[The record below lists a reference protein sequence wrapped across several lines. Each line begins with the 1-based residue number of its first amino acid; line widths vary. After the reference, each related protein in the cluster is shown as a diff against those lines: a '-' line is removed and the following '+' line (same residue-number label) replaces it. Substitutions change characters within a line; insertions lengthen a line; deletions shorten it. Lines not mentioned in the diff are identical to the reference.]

1 MFCTVLSVNFLWDFS
16 EEICEFGAAFDYSWE
31 SARRN
36 TESLGFCSWLFPGLV
51 FIVPRKSIFPL
62 SILFHFLSLS
72 MVLDHLLFFP
82 LSIYTSQA
90 GALEDIIHIPVKC
103 QEKYLTWEKY
113 KVNEIHKKHW
123 IFADI
128 MVMTTFFS
136 NSIYMFR
143 MNSYVFIYA
152 YTYVCMCAYMCLYV
166 YWNVC

>member
-31 SARRN
+31 SVRRN
-36 TESLGFCSWLFPGLV
+36 TESLGFCTWLFPGLV
-51 FIVPRKSIFPL
+51 FIVPRKSIFP
-62 SILFHFLSLS
+62 
-72 MVLDHLLFFP
+72 FFP
-82 LSIYTSQA
+82 LSIYTSEA
-90 GALEDIIHIPVKC
+90 GALKEIIHIPVKC

-166 YWNVC
+166 YWYVCQETIITHSFFHVNL

>member
-1 MFCTVLSVNFLWDFS
+1 MRFQVNGLRTWSVPECLHSYHLYLCLIPCYSCFHPILVLSTVFWSNFLWDFS

-31 SARRN
+31 SVRRN

-103 QEKYLTWEKY
+103 QEKYLTW
-113 KVNEIHKKHW
+113 
-123 IFADI
+123 D
-128 MVMTTFFS
+128 
-136 NSIYMFR
+136 
-143 MNSYVFIYA
+143 
-152 YTYVCMCAYMCLYV
+152 
-166 YWNVC
+166 